1 MFVSSQTVD
10 NLALLDVAAVN
21 AALSGAFDS
30 RIAELRGLLA
40 KVAEQD
46 AKVKTLAE
54 AEKIKAAA
62 AAIMENAKK
71 AEADI
76 AANNA
81 DLAAREEWLQAEKT
95 KFFAADAAFIEKAA
109 KFEADRAAF
118 AKNSAASNAALAD
131 AQAAV
136 EAEKARLAEERKA
149 LEAEKAAFN
158 AKLAALKV

>member
-54 AEKIKAAA
+54 AEQIKAAA
-62 AAIMENAKK
+62 AVILDNAKK
-71 AEADI
+71 AEADV
-76 AANNA
+76 AAQNA
-81 DLAAREEWLQAEKT
+81 DLAAREEWLQEEKT
-95 KFFAADAAFIEKAA
+95 KFFAADAAFISKVA
-109 KFEADRAAF
+109 KFEDDCAVF
-118 AKNSAASNAALAD
+118 VKNSAASNAALAD

-136 EAEKARLAEERKA
+136 EAEKARLADERNA